1 MARAKFADD
10 LFPDLGTLGY
20 VIRQDALEVQS
31 PFLELV
37 IMTVGTILTYKG
49 VER

>member
-10 LFPDLGTLGY
+10 LFPDLGTPGY
-20 VIRQDALEVQS
+20 VISEDAFEIQS
-31 PFLELV
+31 PFLKLV
-37 IMTVGTILTYKG
+37 IMAVGTILADKG